1 MVFKKIRKS
10 HVDWRDF
17 LCGTPASDY
26 IFQKDAYEE
35 QIENAVNFIKDA
47 DAVIIGAG
55 AGASTAA
62 GLEYGGKRFT
72 DHFAEFIEK
81 YGGHYMTDMY
91 AAGFYPFPSEEADGD
106 TGRNMHCSTDL
117 ILLHCRFIRNCI
129 LLLRTKTILC
139 SQPMWITNFIK
150 QDFQQKKYL
159 RHRVITERFS
169 VREDAIQRLMTQK
182 NYSERWMP
190 GEGTV

>member
-91 AAGFYPFPSEEADGD
+91 AAGFYPFPSEEARWGYWSK
-106 TGRNMHCSTDL
+106 HA
-117 ILLHCRFIRNCI
+117 LLNR
-129 LLLRTKTILC
+129 LLRTKTILC